1 MWKIL
6 EINYEKNIL
15 NSINSCELYKK
26 KKKEVR
32 ALATRKSSIPKTL
45 FLFFPHT
52 PQHPI
57 YISKHSIS
65 YKPPKTNKKGHK
77 TCDPHNPFSLKKPK
91 KKRYLPC
98 FSHSLAH
105 THTFFFSWKHV
116 KKAPLSSSFPRTF
129 HLHLQPLGKQ
139 EANLSISLFKQNKIV
154 NPLSLSRIN
163 IKTKK

>member
-1 MWKIL
+1 
-6 EINYEKNIL
+6 
-15 NSINSCELYKK
+15 
-26 KKKEVR
+26 VR

-52 PQHPI
+52 PQQPI

-91 KKRYLPC
+91 KRGI
-98 FSHSLAH
+98 SHVFLTPLH